1 MLAPVS
7 RSAVTGTEARA
18 AGVLRLR
25 YPKRGFGRLMTQTT
39 SNAFERAVDA
49 RAADAWAADAWAA
62 DAWAADAPG
71 AGGVEVECWE
81 GSATDACGGEGA
93 GAEGGSTNA
102 ATYPPSLGDGGVA
115 HNDGASE
122 GAKLAGKI
130 TVGSTAGATDSTS
143 GWTEVRGE
151 SAGNEGGR
159 I

>member
-49 RAADAWAADAWAA
+49 RAA